1 MHYLPTDPSN
11 TPPAPKAPSW
21 RDRLAIHP
29 AAELFPLMGEAE
41 LRELANDIEKNGLQE
56 QPVLYRDP
64 ELGLCVLDGRNRLDA
79 CELIGRET
87 VYAGGTPA
95 VGSIRGGS
103 RSFDPVAFVLSK
115 NLHRRHLTA
124 DQRRE
129 LIAKVL
135 KAKPEASNRQI
146 ASETKASHVTV
157 GAVRRELEST
167 GQIDQ
172 LKKTV
177 GADGKA
183 RPVKAKKK
191 SISIAVPPAP
201 IKAAINA
208 DPEAKP
214 ALVVTIPTQ
223 VGTTL
228 ASAIQSDWRIAV
240 HAFEVLT
247 SHTPAQ
253 VATAIAPANVPL
265 ITEIAN
271 YFAKLVELTTRST
284 GNGEAPAAGADH
296 QQRFRSWLLRQEA
309 PAVAQPQAEI
319 NPLIPADL
327 SVPDF
332 LRRQP
337 QAAS

>member
-1 MHYLPTDPSN
+1 
-11 TPPAPKAPSW
+11 
-21 RDRLAIHP
+21 
-29 AAELFPLMGEAE
+29 
-41 LRELANDIEKNGLQE
+41 
-56 QPVLYRDP
+56 
-64 ELGLCVLDGRNRLDA
+64 
-79 CELIGRET
+79 
-87 VYAGGTPA
+87 
-95 VGSIRGGS
+95 
-103 RSFDPVAFVLSK
+103 
-115 NLHRRHLTA
+115 
-124 DQRRE
+124 
-129 LIAKVL
+129 
-135 KAKPEASNRQI
+135 
-146 ASETKASHVTV
+146 
-157 GAVRRELEST
+157 LEST